1 MVAGD
6 RRASAEDGVAWVK
19 KQCERLKMPPLGI
32 YGVSENDFAD
42 IIRQSQ
48 KASSMKGNPIRL
60 KNEEL
65 HGILQK
71 VL

>member
-1 MVAGD
+1 MVVRD
-6 RRASAEDGVAWVK
+6 RQASAEDGVAWVK
-19 KQCERLKMPPLGI
+19 ELCERLKMPPLGN
-32 YGVSENDFAD
+32 YGICENDFAD

-48 KASSMKGNPIRL
+48 KASSMKGNPVRL